1 MKSLVAAL
9 GAASLLAFAA
19 MPASAQPADPQLPD
33 AAAHRCVPAEQIGQI
48 TLCNPLDRYRGVGAG
63 LGRL

>member
-19 MPASAQPADPQLPD
+19 MPASARPADTRLPV
-33 AAAHRCVPAEQIGQI
+33 AVAHRCDPAEQIGQI

>member
-9 GAASLLAFAA
+9 GAASLLAFAVSA
-19 MPASAQPADPQLPD
+19 PAQPADTHVPH
-33 AAAHRCVPAEQIGQI
+33 AAAHRCDPAAQVGRI
-48 TLCNPLDRYRGVGAG
+48 TLCNPLGHSRGVGAG

>member
-19 MPASAQPADPQLPD
+19 VPASSRPADTHLPN
-33 AAAHRCVPAEQIGQI
+33 AAAHRCDPVQQIGQI
-48 TLCNPLDRYRGVGAG
+48 TLCNPLDRYRGLGAG